1 MKPHSDD
8 AKSTTHPCPSFWQ
21 AECELL
27 SSIHHLSRSNH
38 LDTGEALGHM
48 THHKWHQMT
57 GETARRCKGQRGISE
72 IHLATELWTP
82 VICPKFTVVF
92 PPSGWNLIPSLWGIC
107 DSPNF
112 DVQGRC
118 WFLLCH
124 GWRCISHGSNWL
136 FAIDSFYRFDLNLE
150 VFLVW
155 WLRRRRDDF
164 RSRRSFCFCH
174 ILRFDLYCD
183 IATRCLCLNGAE
195 WGDVLDRR
203 PIVHRED
210 LRPYRNTGT
219 KTFSSLNIH
228 VLQVLVSLDDANC

>member
-1 MKPHSDD
+1 
-8 AKSTTHPCPSFWQ
+8 
-21 AECELL
+21 
-27 SSIHHLSRSNH
+27 
-38 LDTGEALGHM
+38 
-48 THHKWHQMT
+48 MT

-92 PPSGWNLIPSLWGIC
+92 PPGGWNLIPSLWGIC

-164 RSRRSFCFCH
+164 RSRRSFCFCQ

-195 WGDVLDRR
+195 WGDVLDGR

-228 VLQVLVSLDDANC
+228 VLQVQSFLWMMLTAIYNSCNALEVGFCPLYQRSLKGKLPSETTRYEIFLGLAPGIKFGCM